1 MDRTVAAMVVTGLL
15 AASAAGELGIAEAQ
29 PSAE

>member
-1 MDRTVAAMVVTGLL
+1 MAVTGLP
-15 AASAAGELGIAEAQ
+15 ASSAAGELGIAEAQ